1 MPFQPNGPAGSTQA
15 GRDDAI
21 LFGATKPDPGGLPL
35 GTLEYLSFSRFFN
48 TPGTP
53 FQATLNLRSG
63 SGTLAPGTVA
73 RAYRELEA
81 SGVIETRGRN
91 GTFVSF
97 SGDPA
102 RRAAQQAATAFAE
115 QIRRLRID
123 PDEALALVRTALRGG
138 GAESA

>member
-1 MPFQPNGPAGSTQA
+1 MITIDSASPVPPFEQLRGGLV
-15 GRDDAI
+15 DAI
-21 LFGATKPDPGGLPL
+21 SSGELAAGQRLPTVRRLADDL
-35 GTLEYLSFSRFFN
+35 G
-48 TPGTP
+48 
-53 FQATLNLRSG
+53 
-63 SGTLAPGTVA
+63 LAPGTVA

-138 GAESA
+138 GPESA

>member
-1 MPFQPNGPAGSTQA
+1 MITIDSASPVPPFEQLR
-15 GRDDAI
+15 GRLVDAI
-21 LFGATKPDPGGLPL
+21 SSGELAAGQRMPTVRRLAEDL
-35 GTLEYLSFSRFFN
+35 G
-48 TPGTP
+48 
-53 FQATLNLRSG
+53 
-63 SGTLAPGTVA
+63 LAPGTVA

-115 QIRRLRID
+115 QIRSLRID

-138 GAESA
+138 GPESA

>member
-1 MPFQPNGPAGSTQA
+1 MITIDSASPVPPFEQLRGGLV
-15 GRDDAI
+15 DAI
-21 LFGATKPDPGGLPL
+21 SSGELAAGQRLPTVRRLADDL
-35 GTLEYLSFSRFFN
+35 G
-48 TPGTP
+48 
-53 FQATLNLRSG
+53 
-63 SGTLAPGTVA
+63 LAPGTVA

-115 QIRRLRID
+115 QIRSLRID

-138 GAESA
+138 GPESA